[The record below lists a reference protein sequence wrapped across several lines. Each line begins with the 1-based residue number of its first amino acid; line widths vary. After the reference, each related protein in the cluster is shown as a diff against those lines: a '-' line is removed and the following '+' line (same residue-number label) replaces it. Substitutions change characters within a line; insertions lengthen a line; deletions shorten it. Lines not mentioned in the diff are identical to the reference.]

1 MKRYALLLF
10 LAAFLSSCSAYSP
23 PRTEIT
29 PDMLRGEQYVGLIRN
44 GTDCPISVP
53 SENSAATLIVPAQSF
68 IEYTT
73 WTKDFDLEGYQ
84 NGKKIF
90 CKRITASPRRFTH
103 MCKSYD
109 FMAEIGMPI
118 DNIGEIAPP
127 PVCPPEPICPP
138 EDRPIKKKRRV
149 KKCLS

>member
-1 MKRYALLLF
+1 MKPLVLF
-10 LAAFLSSCSAYSP
+10 LVLAILLPGCTTPYP
-23 PRTEIT
+23 PQTEIT
-29 PDMLRGEQYVGLIRN
+29 PDMVRGEEYVGLIRN
-44 GTDCPISVP
+44 CTDCPISVP
-53 SENSAATLIVPAQSF
+53 SENSGATLIVPPQSF

-73 WTKDFDLEGYQ
+73 WTKDFDLTGYL
-84 NGKKIF
+84 NGKMVF
-90 CKRITASPRRFTH
+90 CKRITARPRQFTH

-118 DNIGEIAPP
+118 DNFGEIAP

-149 KKCLS
+149 QKCVS